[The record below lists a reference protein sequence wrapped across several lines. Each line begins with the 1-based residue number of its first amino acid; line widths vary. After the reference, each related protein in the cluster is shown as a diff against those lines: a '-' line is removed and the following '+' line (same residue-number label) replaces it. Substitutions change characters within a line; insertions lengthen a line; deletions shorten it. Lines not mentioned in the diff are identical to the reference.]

1 MVPESPLRSRRLIE
15 LKRITTLIASP
26 FQSALLIWTGNF
38 VFSVCDDRIGSE
50 RPKLA
55 LKMAMSGGTAA
66 EQALSRRRFS
76 SSNWLTLAPRSPRA
90 RCGPV
95 ARAKAEADAGA
106 GGSEQSQSKQKR
118 KPSPLEKGGTLS
130 GTEAKG
136 KQPGPAA
143 NKATG
148 NNFSTG
154 SAAPTSSIDPF
165 GDSRWVNGTWD
176 FEQFKRDDG
185 KVDWDAV
192 IDAEIERRR
201 LLEIN
206 PAASTTTDPVRFTP
220 NQIPWWA
227 WMKRFHLPEAELVN
241 GRAAMIGFVASYGV
255 DALTGAGVVD
265 QMGSSLGKL
274 SLFLSVI
281 SIALVRNAS
290 DIAKYRN
297 LINEAVF
304 YDQQWD
310 ATWKE
315 SNLPK
320 ETEQ

>member
-1 MVPESPLRSRRLIE
+1 
-15 LKRITTLIASP
+15 
-26 FQSALLIWTGNF
+26 
-38 VFSVCDDRIGSE
+38 
-50 RPKLA
+50 
-55 LKMAMSGGTAA
+55 
-66 EQALSRRRFS
+66 
-76 SSNWLTLAPRSPRA
+76 
-90 RCGPV
+90 
-95 ARAKAEADAGA
+95 
-106 GGSEQSQSKQKR
+106 
-118 KPSPLEKGGTLS
+118 
-130 GTEAKG
+130 
-136 KQPGPAA
+136 
-143 NKATG
+143 
-148 NNFSTG
+148 
-154 SAAPTSSIDPF
+154 
-165 GDSRWVNGTWD
+165 VNGTWD

-297 LINEAVF
+297 LISEAVF